1 MSTLKEKVRETPS
14 ASKSSNFVSENTV
27 TLNNYLSSTMGSS
40 AAPFGSR
47 ANVAYDHDGSLP
59 SIFRANR
66 HVALRGTEPSKALL
80 ADSDRIVP
88 ALLELHPSKVTAAFS
103 PYMAAALFL
112 SFVAGATAAHF
123 GTTTFQALE
132 PITTPDKGTV
142 RLPPVQAHPQKSAT
156 EPATASLAAAAFF
169 PTVRAAKGGEE
180 GLSSQLAAPAVQ
192 SLDDRQAW
200 SETVETSKQLVAQQK
215 TSPPAGIKEAENE
228 KLFKEFVG
236 WLGSKPSR

>member
-1 MSTLKEKVRETPS
+1 MSNLKEKIRETPS
-14 ASKSSNFVSENTV
+14 ASKLNNFVSENTV
-27 TLNNYLSSTMGSS
+27 TLSNYLSSTIASS
-40 AAPFGSR
+40 TAPFAST
-47 ANVAYDHDGSLP
+47 ANVAYDSEESLP

-66 HVALRGTEPSKALL
+66 QVALRGTEPSKALL

-88 ALLELHPSKVTAAFS
+88 ALLELQSSKGTAAFS
-103 PYMAAALFL
+103 PYMAAVLFL

-123 GTTTFQALE
+123 GITTFQALE

-142 RLPPVQAHPQKSAT
+142 RLPPVQAHPQKSAN

-169 PTVRAAKGGEE
+169 PIVSAAQSGEE

-200 SETVETSKQLVAQQK
+200 SETVETFKQLVAQQK

>member
-1 MSTLKEKVRETPS
+1 MSTLKEKIRETPS

-123 GTTTFQALE
+123 GTFQALE

-156 EPATASLAAAAFF
+156 EPATASLAADAFF
-169 PTVRAAKGGEE
+169 PTVRAGGSRS
-180 GLSSQLAAPAVQ
+180 GGPPLAARRPQIRCCHRPVGEGDRSKHGTAPLVRPRSSALGRIPAV
-192 SLDDRQAW
+192 L
-200 SETVETSKQLVAQQK
+200 
-215 TSPPAGIKEAENE
+215 
-228 KLFKEFVG
+228 
-236 WLGSKPSR
+236 